1 MKLKKL
7 SISIVCVI
15 VALGLIILPPVA
27 NAAQYDCAQCTATRL
42 GMYPGQFGTTDGFM
56 VQVDDAAS
64 THWTGSRTFYLNDAL
79 GKAGWATVLSAYS
92 LGKTL
97 WLRIADT
104 TAGSL
109 ITIVHI
115 ND

>member
-1 MKLKKL
+1 MKTKKMSILVVLVVAAL
-7 SISIVCVI
+7 SLTIVPAI
-15 VALGLIILPPVA
+15 A
-27 NAAQYDCAQCTATRL
+27 NAYDCAACTITRL

-56 VQVDDAAS
+56 VQVDDAADE
-64 THWTGSRTFYLNDAL
+64 WTGSRTFYLNDTL
-79 GKAGWATVLSAYS
+79 GKAGWATVLTAYS

-97 WLRIADT
+97 WIRLSGT
-104 TAGSL
+104 GPGSL